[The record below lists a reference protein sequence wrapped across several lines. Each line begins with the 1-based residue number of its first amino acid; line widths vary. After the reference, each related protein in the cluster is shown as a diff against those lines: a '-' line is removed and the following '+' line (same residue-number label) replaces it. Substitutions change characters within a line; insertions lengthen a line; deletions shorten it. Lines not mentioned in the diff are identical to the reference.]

1 MSFRSEGK
9 PAGYS
14 RAPAC
19 SGDAGGDA
27 GGGMV
32 KFIVFEVGQPWHSW
46 DLISRSHCAGLSG
59 MMVF

>member
-14 RAPAC
+14 LAPAC
-19 SGDAGGDA
+19 SGDA